1 MAYISSAFWF
11 IAVDTTPSTALAAGW
26 KGTCRC
32 GEENR
37 MRQSTHIKNVQN
49 QNLFQHLQRTMYR
62 VHTWAAYT
70 DLVYAMP

>member
-1 MAYISSAFWF
+1 
-11 IAVDTTPSTALAAGW
+11 
-26 KGTCRC
+26 
-32 GEENR
+32 